1 MTGEEIIKYAK
12 KYPEMSSLSL
22 TEFSLGKHITD
33 IGEKWGARPAGPAEY
48 EAVKSDI
55 PTLILAG
62 EFDQN
67 TPSYWGKLPGETLAN
82 SHYIEFPGAGHGVI
96 NQGVCT
102 LSVMKAFFDNPSSR
116 PEDMCVK
123 ALTEPL
129 FVMPETD

>member
-1 MTGEEIIKYAK
+1 VGSA
-12 KYPEMSSLSL
+12 SSR
-22 TEFSLGKHITD
+22 T
-33 IGEKWGARPAGPAEY
+33 AEY

-96 NQGVCT
+96 Q
-102 LSVMKAFFDNPSSR
+102 SR
-116 PEDMCVK
+116 CLYTICDESI
-123 ALTEPL
+123 L
-129 FVMPETD
+129 